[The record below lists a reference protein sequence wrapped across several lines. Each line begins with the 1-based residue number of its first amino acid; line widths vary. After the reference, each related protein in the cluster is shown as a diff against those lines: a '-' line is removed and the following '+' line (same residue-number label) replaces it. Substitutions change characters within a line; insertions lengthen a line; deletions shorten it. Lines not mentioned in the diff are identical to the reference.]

1 MVKKLPTKAEL
12 RAALEQETREYLKS
26 GGKVQEVPSGV
37 SGTDPDKAQAF
48 HSGALFTRPRS
59 TRTFVPEV
67 VAAIESRRGRLKARR
82 HRVRQRSAPP
92 RPRRKVIYDD
102 FGEPVRKI
110 WIDD

>member
-1 MVKKLPTKAEL
+1 MVKKPPTKAEI
-12 RAALEQETREYLKS
+12 RAALEQETRDYLKS

-37 SGTDPDKAQAF
+37 SGTDPAKAQAF
-48 HSGALFTRPRS
+48 HSGALFSRPRS

-67 VAAIESRRGRLKARR
+67 VAAIESRRGKLKAKR
-82 HRVRQRSAPP
+82 HSVRQRARLS
-92 RPRRKVIYDD
+92 RPRRKIIYDD